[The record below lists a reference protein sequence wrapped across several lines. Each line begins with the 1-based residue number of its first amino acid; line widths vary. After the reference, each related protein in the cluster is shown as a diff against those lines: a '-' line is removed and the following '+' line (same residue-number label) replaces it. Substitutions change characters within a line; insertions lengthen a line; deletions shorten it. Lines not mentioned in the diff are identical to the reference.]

1 MNIKKLHGFG
11 ARWVGRFLCPLVC
24 CWMAAL
30 TSLSV
35 SADEPVRIGVLA
47 HRPKP
52 ATLAQW
58 QPLANALQ
66 RAIPDREFEIIPLDY
81 VELEAATTR
90 RQLDFVLTS
99 PGNYVKLQNQKGIG
113 APLATLQLN
122 NDGHANATFG
132 GVIFTRADTSDI
144 NELKDIRGKKVAFV
158 GDESLGGYQMQALEL
173 FHIGISLTQDVQRFS
188 VGMPHDNVVKAVL
201 SGDAQVGFVRTGIL
215 EALEEE
221 SQLDMRKVKI
231 INAQKVPDFP
241 HLLSTPLYPEWPFVH
256 LTGTDER
263 LARHVTATLFML
275 DAKPEVTEAIGIQGF
290 TAPADYTVVANLL
303 RELRSAPFDKSPPF
317 TLQDVVA
324 RYRWYLLGGFTVFGG
339 IVLLTI
345 YLWVVRKRLAEKQRV
360 ILEQQ
365 NKLQLSASVFLNS
378 SEAIFIVAIATNRI
392 VDVND
397 SFLEITGYAYH
408 EVIGKSTHFLR
419 SERHNS
425 AFFDG
430 VRRILLE
437 KHHWHGEIWIK
448 RKNGQTFP
456 SVSTISTVNSEDGS
470 VQYIIVLFSDVT
482 DLRKHQQQLVYAA
495 HYDALTG
502 LPNRILMGE
511 RLRSSIDMVRREG
524 KKLAVVYLDLDNFKT
539 INDQHG
545 HAMGDQLILVVS
557 SRMKKAL
564 REGDILARLGG
575 DEFVAV
581 LINQENSRDTDML
594 DTIPLL
600 NDLLAA
606 VAEPVQIGDKTF
618 AVSASLGVTFYPQN
632 EDVDAD
638 ILLRQSDYA
647 MYQAK
652 QTGKNRYHIFDPEHD
667 RSLRGLHESV
677 QRIQQA
683 LLNNELVLYYQPK
696 VNMRTGLVEGV
707 EALIRW
713 QHPEHGILPPAS
725 FLPFIEDNP
734 LAIDVGEW
742 VIQTALTQIRC
753 WHLVGLDMEVSVNID
768 AQQLQQ
774 PDFCQRLRDTL
785 AHYPDVKPTS
795 LTLEVLETSA
805 LKDLDQVARVIAECQ
820 EMGVLFALD
829 DFGTGYSSLT
839 YLKHLQVSML
849 KIDRSFVRDMLEDPD
864 DLAILESIIG
874 LANSFRRQVLAEGVE
889 TMAHGTLLLELGCEL
904 VQGYGIAQPMPA
916 EELPQWVKTWQ
927 STQQSEYQSQVAP
940 AAPVVSVA
948 S

>member
-1 MNIKKLHGFG
+1 MNIKRSHGYQTG
-11 ARWVGRFLCPLVC
+11 AWVGGFLRLLAC
-24 CWMAAL
+24 CWMIAL
-30 TSLSV
+30 FSLPV
-35 SADEPVRIGVLA
+35 VAEEPVRIGVLA
-47 HRPKP
+47 HRPKHV
-52 ATLAQW
+52 TLVQW
-58 QPLANALQ
+58 QPLADLLQ
-66 RAIPDREFEIIPLDY
+66 REIPHREFEIIPLY
-81 VELEAATTR
+81 SSELELAATR
-90 RQLDFVLTS
+90 RQLDFVLTNPAS
-99 PGNYVKLQNQKGIG
+99 YIRLQSHKGIG
-113 APLATLQLN
+113 SPLATLQLSHN
-122 NDGHANATFG
+122 GHPISSFG
-132 GVIFTRADTSDI
+132 GVIFTRHNSNDMHVLPDI
-144 NELKDIRGKKVAFV
+144 LGKKVAFTST
-158 GDESLGGYQMQALEL
+158 DSFGGYQMQELEL
-173 FHIGISLTQDVQRFS
+173 LNQGVSMRNDVERLPL
-188 VGMPHDNVVKAVL
+188 GMPHDNVVRAVL
-201 SGDAQVGFVRTGIL
+201 SGQADVGLVRTGVL
-215 EALEEE
+215 ESMAKDGL
-221 SQLDMRKVKI
+221 LDMKQIKVL
-231 INAQKVPDFP
+231 NTQLAPGFPYKV
-241 HLLSTPLYPEWPFVH
+241 STALYPEWAFMY
-256 LTGTDER
+256 LTDTDEK

-275 DAKPEVTEAIGIQGF
+275 DAKSDITKQMEIHGF
-290 TAPADYTVVANLL
+290 TAPADYTVVANLM
-303 RELRSAPFDKSPPF
+303 RELRSPPFDKSPPF

-324 RYRWYLLGGFTVFGG
+324 RYHWYLVGGVLVLGGILT
-339 IVLLTI
+339 LLL
-345 YLWVVRKRLAEKQRV
+345 YLLAVRKRLAGKQRV

-365 NKLQLSASVFLNS
+365 AKLQLSASVFLNS
-378 SEAIFIVAIATNRI
+378 SEAIFIVSIANNRI

-397 SFLEITGYAYH
+397 SFLEITGYFYH

-425 AFFDG
+425 MFFENI
-430 VRRILLE
+430 RRLLLE

-448 RKNGQTFP
+448 RKTGQTFP
-456 SVSTISTVNSEDGS
+456 SVSTISTVHNEDGS
-470 VQYIIVLFSDVT
+470 IQYIIILFSDVT
-482 DLRKHQQQLVYAA
+482 DLRKHQQELVYAA

-511 RLRSSIDMVRREG
+511 RLRHSLDAVRTNG
-524 KKLAVVYLDLDNFKT
+524 KKLAVVYLDLDNFKVV
-539 INDQHG
+539 NDQHG
-545 HAMGDQLILVVS
+545 HAMGDQLILVVAM
-557 SRMKKAL
+557 RMKKAL

-581 LINQENSRDTDML
+581 LMIQESERDTDML

-606 VAEPVQIGDKTF
+606 AAEPVQIGDKTF

-667 RSLRGLHESV
+667 RNLRGLHESV

-683 LLNNELVLYYQPK
+683 LCNNEFVLYYQPK
-696 VNMRTGLVEGV
+696 VNMRTHTVEGV

-713 QHPEHGILPPAS
+713 QHPEHGLLAPAA

-734 LAIDVGEW
+734 VAIEVGEW
-742 VIQTALTQIRC
+742 VINTALSQIRYWSAC
-753 WHLVGLDMEVSVNID
+753 GLKMPVSVNID

-785 AHYPDVKPTS
+785 AQYPDVKPTY
-795 LTLEVLETSA
+795 LTMEVLETSA
-805 LKDLDQVARVIAECQ
+805 LKDLDQVSHVIEECHA
-820 EMGVLFALD
+820 MGIYFALD

-916 EELPQWVKTWQ
+916 EELPQWVTAWQ
-927 STQQSEYQSQVAP
+927 DKQKPCIDTRY
-940 AAPVVSVA
+940 
-948 S
+948 